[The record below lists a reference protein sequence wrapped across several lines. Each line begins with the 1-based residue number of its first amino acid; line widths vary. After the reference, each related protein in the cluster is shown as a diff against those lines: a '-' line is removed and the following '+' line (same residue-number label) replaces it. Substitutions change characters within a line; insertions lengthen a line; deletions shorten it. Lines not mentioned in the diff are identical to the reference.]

1 MKRIMLGL
9 GVAAALA
16 VPGVAAADSSAGQ
29 CSSATHGATWS
40 SAGDMFQSA
49 RAGYGVNPRD
59 LAAVHGASVG
69 QLVQAACRS

>member
-29 CSSATHGATWS
+29 CSSATHGATWNN
-40 SAGDMFQSA
+40 AGDMFRSA
-49 RAGYGVNPRD
+49 RAGYDVNPNQ
-59 LAAVHGASVG
+59 LAGVHGATVG